1 MENPDSRFGS
11 QYATRASDRNPSV
24 SDITEMLSPVRHRR
38 TLLTRAPRELTFSV
52 NVVSNPGMNAFPEI
66 RTPTCIGKRGSERA
80 I

>member
-1 MENPDSRFGS
+1 M
-11 QYATRASDRNPSV
+11 
-24 SDITEMLSPVRHRR
+24 SDITQTLSPIRHRR

-52 NVVSNPGMNAFPEI
+52 KVVSSPGINAFPEI